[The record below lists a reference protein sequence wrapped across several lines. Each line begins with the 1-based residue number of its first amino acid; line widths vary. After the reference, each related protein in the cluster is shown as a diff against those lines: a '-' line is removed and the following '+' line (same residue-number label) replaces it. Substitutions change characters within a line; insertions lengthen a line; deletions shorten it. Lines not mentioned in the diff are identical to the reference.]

1 MFPPWSKDSMNRYT
15 VLAGGLAA
23 ALASGACSSSSNTGP
38 PADPIDMPGDFV
50 RSIDSGGRTRS
61 FRIHIPMAALSGTP
75 APLFLVFHGI
85 PSSAAQI
92 ETISDFNRLSNDRG
106 FVVVYPAAVEDWNTG
121 CPDCPGS
128 IAADLRVD
136 DVGFV
141 KDLIRQVSA
150 VLNIDTRRVYAA
162 GFSNGALFVH
172 RLTCEAT
179 GEITAF
185 ASVAATLI
193 EEEAVPPCQP
203 QRRAPLI
210 AFHGS
215 LDPSFPPGGRRFEER
230 PFGGDVVEVNLLSID
245 ESVALWASRNGC
257 GPSPII
263 TILPDLANDGTTIE
277 RHDYAGCAGAEFVFY
292 SIDGGGHTWPGAP
305 VNFAPFLGP
314 KSDDIVASE
323 VMAEF
328 FLHHTR

>member
-1 MFPPWSKDSMNRYT
+1 MRPHKMAGT
-15 VLAGGLAA
+15 LAVILCVA
-23 ALASGACSSSSNTGP
+23 ACSSSSTGP
-38 PADPIDMPGDFV
+38 APDPILMPGDFV
-50 RSIDSGGRTRS
+50 RSIDSGGRSRS
-61 FRIHIPMAALSGTP
+61 YRLHVSAAALAATP

-92 ETISDFNRLSNDRG
+92 ETISDFNRLADDQG
-106 FVVVYPAAVEDWNTG
+106 FVVAYPSAVEDWNTG

-141 KDLIRQVSA
+141 KDLIRQLA
-150 VLNIDTRRVYAA
+150 NDLGIDNRRVYAA

-172 RLTCEAT
+172 RLTCEAA

-185 ASVAATLI
+185 ASVGATLI

-215 LDPSFPPGGRRFEER
+215 QDPSFPPGGRRFEER
-230 PFGGDVVEVNLLSID
+230 PFGGDIVEVNLLSID
-245 ESVALWASRNGC
+245 DSVTLWSQRNGC
-257 GPSPII
+257 GSNP
-263 TILPDLANDGTTIE
+263 TIVALPDIADDATRVE
-277 RHDYAGCAGAEFVFY
+277 RHEYTGCAGAEFVFY
-292 SIDGGGHTWPGAP
+292 SITGGGHTWPGAP
-305 VNFAPFLGP
+305 VEFAPFLGP
-314 KSDDIVASE
+314 KSDDIIASE
-323 VMAEF
+323 IIATF
-328 FLHHTR
+328 FLTHAR